1 MWWDS
6 NLQPFVV
13 HVIENIN
20 MTIEDNTFD
29 FKVRDRL
36 LEECK
41 NADYDLHYN
50 PNDNKVM
57 MDMITYC
64 SQGNEEEA
72 ILNLKTTKEFL
83 RRIASIRYI
92 FGFKIQLWCSRQK
105 KKIIFHNQF
114 PTQPEQGSLFHS
126 YLANYLHQWYNP

>member
-1 MWWDS
+1 
-6 NLQPFVV
+6 
-13 HVIENIN
+13 

-72 ILNLKTTKEFL
+72 LLNLKTTKEFL

-92 FGFKIQLWCSRQK
+92 FGF
-105 KKIIFHNQF
+105 N
-114 PTQPEQGSLFHS
+114 G
-126 YLANYLHQWYNP
+126 YLIRLKQYF

>member
-1 MWWDS
+1 
-6 NLQPFVV
+6 
-13 HVIENIN
+13 

-36 LEECK
+36 LKECK

-72 ILNLKTTKEFL
+72 VLNLKTTKEFL
-83 RRIASIRYI
+83 RRFASIRNT
-92 FGFKIQLWCSRQK
+92 FGFHGYLTRYRA
-105 KKIIFHNQF
+105 
-114 PTQPEQGSLFHS
+114 TLGSASKCKLSTALSFMNFQILGS
-126 YLANYLHQWYNP
+126 

>member
-1 MWWDS
+1 
-6 NLQPFVV
+6 
-13 HVIENIN
+13 

-36 LEECK
+36 LEECR

-72 ILNLKTTKEFL
+72 VLNLKTTKQFL
-83 RRIASIRYI
+83 RGFQRIRYI
-92 FGFKIQLWCSRQK
+92 FGSRNGYLIRLKQYFY
-105 KKIIFHNQF
+105 IGAA
-114 PTQPEQGSLFHS
+114 QP
-126 YLANYLHQWYNP
+126 